1 MAKSQI
7 EQEIQARTEA
17 FAAELSVLIRK
28 AALEAVEAALAGS
41 GVAAPSR
48 RGKKSATAKKATKKK
63 ATRKKRGRRNAADIE
78 ALATQVHE
86 FVMANKG
93 SRLEEISAGIGVPS
107 KELKRPVTDL
117 LAAKALRKE
126 GQKRGTKYFAKKA

>member
-7 EQEIQARTEA
+7 ENEIQARTEA

-28 AALEAVEAALAGS
+28 AALEAVESALAGS
-41 GVAAPSR
+41 STTAPAR
-48 RGKKSATAKKATKKK
+48 RGKKVASKKTTKKK
-63 ATRKKRGRRNAADIE
+63 ATRKKRGRRSAEDIE
-78 ALATQVHE
+78 ALAGQVHQ

-93 SRLEEISAGIGVPS
+93 SRLEEISAGIGVAS

-126 GQKRGTKYFAKKA
+126 GQKRGTKYFAKKV